1 MISASDRL
9 PRRGWWH
16 RGHSRIST
24 TCSSPLSSPRSSGR
38 NSSSFELGCSS
49 LEMVGTAVPCGSV
62 LDGKTVLDSKA
73 SSSLLL
79 DGSSLSWL
87 PTDDGVSPGLPG
99 RGGMTEFLFCRIRK
113 VSSRQIT
120 DWSKV
125 KSAVSLGP
133 FSAPN
138 RWKKLSMV
146 DSFKVDPSV
155 SSIVVIST
163 LSMRPLS
170 SASYC
175 LSMSLQ
181 NCCRSAL

>member
-1 MISASDRL
+1 M
-9 PRRGWWH
+9 
-16 RGHSRIST
+16 
-24 TCSSPLSSPRSSGR
+24 
-38 NSSSFELGCSS
+38 
-49 LEMVGTAVPCGSV
+49 
-62 LDGKTVLDSKA
+62 LDSKA

-87 PTDDGVSPGLPG
+87 PTDESPGLPG
-99 RGGMTEFLFCRIRK
+99 RGGMTEFLFCRIRR

-125 KSAVSLGP
+125 KSAVSLDS

-146 DSFKVDPSV
+146 DSFNVDPSV

-163 LSMRPLS
+163 LSIRPLS

-175 LSMSLQ
+175 LSISLQ
-181 NCCRSAL
+181 NCCRSALYGKNFALTCSSGVCLSSHLSRFLRVRGIR